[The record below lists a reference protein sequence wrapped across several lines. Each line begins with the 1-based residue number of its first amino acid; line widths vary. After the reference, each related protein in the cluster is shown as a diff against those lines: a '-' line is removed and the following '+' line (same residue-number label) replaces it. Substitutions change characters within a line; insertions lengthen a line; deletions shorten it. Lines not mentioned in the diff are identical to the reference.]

1 VGLEWTGGARV
12 DGWGSNKT
20 FCQTKLQIALPLD
33 DNPQLQRWAD
43 GRRHGR
49 KRMAAAPATCWRG
62 RQQSTCGRRI
72 ARAPP
77 TSTLA
82 PRHSLAAP
90 STIHVGLCWVLAVV
104 WAADSLSTL
113 RCLTAC
119 RRSSLSFDA
128 CSQLASWRGERHRG
142 PTPSDWWHLAATTAS
157 PAISLPGSG
166 PCLRPTAVTYS
177 RLLLASTLC

>member
-1 VGLEWTGGARV
+1 MRLEPTKSGSFRARKALEKMQIAPCIFPV
-12 DGWGSNKT
+12 H
-20 FCQTKLQIALPLD
+20 TKLVRGWLG
-33 DNPQLQRWAD
+33 RWPTPWP
-43 GRRHGR
+43 
-49 KRMAAAPATCWRG
+49 RMAAAPATCWRG

-90 STIHVGLCWVLAVV
+90 SAIHVGLCRVLAVV

-113 RCLTAC
+113 RCLAAC

-166 PCLRPTAVTYS
+166 PCLRPTALTYSS

>member
-1 VGLEWTGGARV
+1 MQKDFWP
-12 DGWGSNKT
+12 
-20 FCQTKLQIALPLD
+20 TKLQTTLPLTELG
-33 DNPQLQRWAD
+33 NPPTGPAQAAHARRVGSSPLQSSR
-43 GRRHGR
+43 
-49 KRMAAAPATCWRG
+49 AAGWW
-62 RQQSTCGRRI
+62 QQRTCGRRN

-90 STIHVGLCWVLAVV
+90 SAIHVGLCRVLAVV

-113 RCLTAC
+113 RCLAAAC

-157 PAISLPGSG
+157 SAISLPGSG
-166 PCLRPTAVTYS
+166 PCLRPTALTYSS
-177 RLLLASTLC
+177 RLLLASTLR

>member
-1 VGLEWTGGARV
+1 V

-33 DNPQLQRWAD
+33 DTSCSAGPMVDAMAAISNK
-43 GRRHGR
+43 RRLA
-49 KRMAAAPATCWRG
+49 AAAPATCWRG

-113 RCLTAC
+113 RCLTAR

>member
-1 VGLEWTGGARV
+1 MGLERSSGARYKKIF
-12 DGWGSNKT
+12 GKPSSRLHCPLRNLATRSRGSGCSPRSRPHYGT
-20 FCQTKLQIALPLD
+20 ASTV
-33 DNPQLQRWAD
+33 
-43 GRRHGR
+43 
-49 KRMAAAPATCWRG
+49 TCC
-62 RQQSTCGRRI
+62 RQQSTCGRRN